1 MSDTGNFSVRYQ
13 PVHSTDGTAQMLRD
27 ARHSI
32 PIAQVGSVACP
43 LLKSRKRLSFKS
55 RKRLSFKSREFF
67 SNDFTGKCPHHRGNV
82 GR

>member
-55 RKRLSFKSREFF
+55 REFF